1 MERPRAL
8 QCGKRA
14 EGKRRTFSGLFGIIE
29 VRPSAGV
36 CVGGTLVVHRVGGG
50 GRGMKAGVGVGLL
63 GFGPWAGLVPIR
75 PEAPARFVC
84 TGRKSQRRR
93 EAAMEGVSAA
103 VLHSFSHSPPPV
115 LVPPFCAS
123 LSSTFGTKIQA
134 DLLNSLRMLAVYARV
149 ENSCASAAVGR
160 TRASA
165 CLILPN

>member
-1 MERPRAL
+1 M
-8 QCGKRA
+8 
-14 EGKRRTFSGLFGIIE
+14 
-29 VRPSAGV
+29 RPSAVV

-50 GRGMKAGVGVGLL
+50 GRGMKAGVGVL

-103 VLHSFSHSPPPV
+103 VLHSFSHSPPPA
-115 LVPPFCAS
+115 LVPHFCAS
-123 LSSTFGTKIQA
+123 LSSTYGTKIQA

-149 ENSCASAAVGR
+149 ENSCQSSAALRAQPWDGR
-160 TRASA
+160 VLPPASFFP
-165 CLILPN
+165 IN